1 VGYKTKR
8 KEMNNYET
16 LFILKPTLTDEE
28 TSENI
33 KRIETTLIKEGSKV
47 LAINRMGMKKLA
59 YPIAKYERGFYV
71 VIYFRSV
78 GSVIGEFE
86 RKLKF
91 NEDVIKF
98 LTIKYSNKKETI
110 QFEKLVAIANKS
122 LKRESVKLEK
132 ISTNKEIE
140 TET

>member
-1 VGYKTKR
+1 
-8 KEMNNYET
+8 MNNYET